1 MNTENIP
8 AMTVNEVS
16 KLTGLSVRTLQYYD
30 KIGLLSPSGYTS
42 SGYRLYDDAALK
54 KLQQIML
61 FRELEFPLK
70 EIRRIV
76 SDPALDSRKALEQ
89 QIILLKLRRDHL
101 DDLIDLAEKLRTTG
115 VNDMNRPDFSAFDKS
130 RLEDYTRRAREQW
143 GSTPEFEQS
152 QEKAERRTDN
162 ENAELV
168 RRTMELFAEFG
179 EMKGLSPDD
188 ERVQAQVKKLQDFFC
203 ENFYQCT
210 DEILAGLGEMYAAG
224 GEFTVNID
232 SAGGTGTA
240 EFVSRAIRVY
250 CGK

>member
-1 MNTENIP
+1 
-8 AMTVNEVS
+8 
-16 KLTGLSVRTLQYYD
+16 
-30 KIGLLSPSGYTS
+30 
-42 SGYRLYDDAALK
+42 
-54 KLQQIML
+54 
-61 FRELEFPLK
+61 
-70 EIRRIV
+70 
-76 SDPALDSRKALEQ
+76 
-89 QIILLKLRRDHL
+89 
-101 DDLIDLAEKLRTTG
+101 
-115 VNDMNRPDFSAFDKS
+115 MNRPDFSAFDKS

-168 RRTMELFAEFG
+168 SRTMELFAEFG

-188 ERVQAQVKKLQDFFC
+188 EKVQAQVKKLQDFFC